1 MKWDPRSRR
10 SHATAMRE
18 HLLTHTRE
26 SLKPY
31 GFNWTFL
38 HEDAALAI
46 GDPIRDQVAQL
57 ESLDM
62 DMFAEIQN
70 DLIPPHRKIFEQV
83 LARIKNFIIGAAR
96 TPGYA
101 SPKASRTLQSSATRS
116 MEVAC

>member
-1 MKWDPRSRR
+1 
-10 SHATAMRE
+10 MRE

-26 SLKPY
+26 LLKPY

-101 SPKASRTLQSSATRS
+101 SPKASRTPQSSATRP